1 VVTMTSAAPTTTGST
16 TGDEARVRARID
28 ELLAAHDPTTTPPTA
43 FLGARFDAGLAWVWF
58 PEGHGGMGVSPE
70 LQAVVERELR
80 RAGAPNEADRNVI
93 GYGMGAPTVLVH
105 GTEEQRR
112 RYLRPLFTCEEIWC
126 QLFSEPGAGS
136 DVAGLATRAVRDG
149 DEWIVNGQKVWT
161 TLAHTATWGMLLAR
175 TDPDVPKHRGLTYF
189 IVDMHAPGVEVRPL
203 RQMTGDAE
211 FNEVFFTDVRV
222 PDSQR
227 LDEVGAGW
235 RVAMTTLMNERVAIG
250 GGVPPRSGGP
260 IATALDLWRASGAH
274 PASDRHAAVLRH
286 RLVRLWVESEVT
298 RLTNMRARALRR
310 AGTPG
315 PEGSVAKLAG
325 AELNKRVYE
334 LCIDLLGMTGTLYP
348 SHYEMRRPER
358 AGFADEDPR
367 WQFLRSRANS
377 IEGGTS
383 EIMRN
388 ILGERVLGLPGEPR
402 VDKDV
407 PWSQV
412 PRS

>member
-1 VVTMTSAAPTTTGST
+1 MDSTDAGAVGQGQHTMVR
-16 TGDEARVRARID
+16 ERVE
-28 ELLAAHDPTTTPPTA
+28 ELLAKHNPASTPPA
-43 FLGARFDAGLAWVWF
+43 EVLGARFDAGLAWVWF
-58 PEGHGGMGVSPE
+58 PEGHGGLGLSPDA
-70 LQAVVERELR
+70 QGVVERELA
-80 RAGAPNEADRNVI
+80 RAGAPSEYERNVI
-93 GYGMGAPTVLVH
+93 GYGMGAPTVLAH
-105 GTEEQRR
+105 GTDEQRR

-136 DVAGLATRAVRDG
+136 DVAGLATRAERDG
-149 DEWIVNGQKVWT
+149 DEWVVNGQKVWT
-161 TLAHTATWGMLLAR
+161 TLGHTARWGMLVAR

-189 IVDMHAPGVEVRPL
+189 ILDMHAPGVEVRPL

-211 FNEVFFTDVRV
+211 FNEVFMTDARI

-250 GGVPPRSGGP
+250 GGVPRRSSGP
-260 IATALDLWRASGAH
+260 I
-274 PASDRHAAVLRH
+274 
-286 RLVRLWVESEVT
+286 SEVLEIWRGSAEGT
-298 RLTNMRARALRR
+298 RTPARRDRVVSMWVATEVARLTNMRAREMRK

-315 PEGSVAKLAG
+315 PEGSVAKLTG
-325 AELNKRVYE
+325 AELNKAVYE
-334 LCIDLLGMTGTLYP
+334 LAVDLLGMDGTLYP
-348 SHYEMRRPER
+348 THYEMRRPER
-358 AGFADEDPR
+358 ASVGGSGEDVR
-367 WQFLRSRANS
+367 HSFLRSRANS

-402 VDKDV
+402 GDKDV
-407 PWSQV
+407 AWADV